1 MPPRK
6 SRGSSSRSRSGDKR
20 REKERALEEMNLFEA
35 IDSDDIEKVKE
46 CIESGADVN
55 MTNSSLTPLHVSLM
69 GGTSKEIIE
78 LLIANGADIN
88 ARNSHQST
96 PLHMA
101 CMNDVIEVAKILIDA
116 GAEIDAKN
124 NLGITPL
131 HLACKNGGLSTVEAL
146 IERGADMDIK
156 SNDGHDAMWYAK
168 HNNRNRNSISNYLS
182 RRQFVSNT
190 LLTDFLSKC
199 TARSSGSYVNHGS
212 YGVGLTYKITEP
224 GIQSPFEFLTLSHLL
239 TGQQSDNHSIF
250 LKIIPLADFSNSW
263 DIDVGIGSRIESSEI
278 DEFVDECSHQV
289 SIFKQTNNNLDSF
302 VLPIYE
308 AIILS
313 DTDLHV
319 IKRLRDCYNFR
330 DPNNKLSKYFFGE
343 IIKNIKMSNAKLGLI
358 VMPMMSIPPVSI
370 GWDNMSSSVVPTT
383 RKMFQFS
390 QIISYMINLLELGLI
405 HGDLHKGNTIYHP
418 DLPNSTQCF
427 KDGVPN
433 KSLSEYYGKL
443 FLLDF
448 GMTGKARHYID
459 WNVSDDYE
467 KFKLQIKLLLIAL
480 PDNADYTP
488 MEWEAYQWLPDIFL
502 KRDRNTRNF
511 VITDDYTMQELQH
524 GEMFT
529 PENDTDIY
537 FFKKNFEIMYAW
549 VTEFRKGNSKFIAE
563 CAHIM
568 DSYKV
573 LFDKMR
579 EFNRSQDVASTMRGG
594 GKEAMGKMIE
604 NLKYGENTV
613 KELKKK
619 YSNAVKSE
627 SVKSES
633 VKSKPAKSESAK
645 SEYAKSES
653 AKSEYANKGNIQ
665 IIINKT
671 KRLSQK
677 GKSTRRKR
685 GENESARKK
694 NSLRKTVSKAFTKKL
709 KQSLN

>member
-6 SRGSSSRSRSGDKR
+6 SSGSRSRDKR

-35 IDSDDIEKVKE
+35 IDSEDIEKVKK

-55 MTNSSLTPLHVSLM
+55 MTNSSLTPLHVALTN
-69 GGTSKEIIE
+69 GTSKEIIE
-78 LLIANGADIN
+78 LLIAKGADIH
-88 ARNSHQST
+88 ARNSKQST

-101 CMNDVIEVAKILIDA
+101 CMNDVTEVAIILIDE

-124 NLGITPL
+124 NLGMTPL
-131 HLACKNGGLSTVEAL
+131 HMACISDGLSTVEAL

-156 SNDGHDAMWYAK
+156 SNAGHDAMWYAK
-168 HNNRNRNSISNYLS
+168 HYNRNRISNYLS
-182 RRQFVSNT
+182 RRQFGSNT

-250 LKIIPLADFSNSW
+250 LKIIPLADFVDSW
-263 DIDVGIGSRIESSEI
+263 DIDVGIGSRRIESSEI

-383 RKMFQFS
+383 RKMFNFS
-390 QIISYMINLLELGLI
+390 QIICYMIDLLELGLI
-405 HGDLHKGNTIYHP
+405 HGDLHERNIIYHP

-467 KFKLQIKLLLIAL
+467 KFKLQIKSLLISL

-502 KRDRNTRNF
+502 KRDRNARNF
-511 VITDDYTMQELQH
+511 VITDDYTIEELQH

-537 FFKKNFEIMYAW
+537 FFKGNFEIMYAW
-549 VTEFRKGNSKFIAE
+549 VINFRKGNRAFIEE
-563 CAHIM
+563 CAPIM
-568 DSYKV
+568 DSHKQF
-573 LFDKMR
+573 FDKMR

-594 GKEAMGKMIE
+594 GKEAMSKMIE

-619 YSNAVKSE
+619 YSNAVKS
-627 SVKSES
+627 
-633 VKSKPAKSESAK
+633 KP
-645 SEYAKSES
+645 
-653 AKSEYANKGNIQ
+653 ANKGNTQ

-671 KRLSQK
+671 KRRSQK

-685 GENESARKK
+685 AVNQSVRKK
-694 NSLRKTVSKAFTKKL
+694 NSSRKTVSKAIPKKL
-709 KQSLN
+709 K